1 MSFYHLFWGFGF
13 VNSLQYFETL
23 RHPHKK
29 YCGIGSSL
37 NILSSQERQKKKKKE
52 KNTLVFAHSVV
63 VSMSYT

>member
-1 MSFYHLFWGFGF
+1 MNFYHLFWGFGF

-23 RHPHKK
+23 KHPHKK

-52 KNTLVFAHSVV
+52 KRK
-63 VSMSYT
+63 